1 MPRFITK
8 MESLRAP
15 PRGMGVGLSH
25 HACVRKTTRQCV
37 PQRTSMAVRRW
48 RPSPARQT
56 NLVVAAVG
64 NLDPIGIASGAQ
76 AVPAIVASVAACIG
90 VVLLRQNLVPEQDR
104 FQGREP
110 CPTCGGTGYEA
121 CFCSKWSDGDVGC
134 NTCGYTGYMKCRSC
148 GGGGTAVPV
157 PITVREDRPTGTPF

>member
-1 MPRFITK
+1 
-8 MESLRAP
+8 
-15 PRGMGVGLSH
+15 MGVGLSH

-104 FQGREP
+104 FQG
-110 CPTCGGTGYEA
+110 G
-121 CFCSKWSDGDVGC
+121 
-134 NTCGYTGYMKCRSC
+134 
-148 GGGGTAVPV
+148 
-157 PITVREDRPTGTPF
+157 